1 MDRLRVSDYIEA
13 MDTLRIGSY
22 YEIPQMDYEQPP
34 LVTWKDFYGFRNQ
47 VIRLLS
53 VFGTAGP
60 LGEVDLSADEEDQPC
75 FSPEIV
81 EEPDFLVV
89 DDMYNEHDKVS
100 MVECTPAS
108 IDAVVIES
116 LAAMMRVFPGWR
128 VHFALGDSGVVISS
142 DAVLV
147 GGRRFWDCASVVE
160 LSERCQKSV
169 DFGPSELL
177 DDSMNQLWRSILPGG
192 IDRTVQFP
200 FAPSRQWAEII
211 RSLEAM
217 RSQRIDG
224 CLTSFAYDQVRH
236 DLHPF
241 TRRELL
247 DRLFPDL
254 PTFSQEKLTAAKR
267 NIQKDSGTALADCAS
282 VQEASELIGQ
292 IWSGLEKTS
301 GNFGRNEVVNWWAD
315 LLHEV
320 KDPPGWLR
328 KVLEDELRIRVRHTN
343 PLFELSALFGLTW
356 LGTHDIALLVDD
368 AMATHP
374 EWKTNPT
381 LVKWLEN
388 LRMKRRSY
396 PDRKMLDP
404 TDKVEQ

>member
-1 MDRLRVSDYIEA
+1 

-22 YEIPQMDYEQPP
+22 YEIPHMDYEQPP

-60 LGEVDLSADEEDQPC
+60 LGEVDLFADEGDQPC
-75 FSPEIV
+75 FSPKIV
-81 EEPDFLVV
+81 EAPDFFVV

-100 MVECTPAS
+100 MVECTPTN

-128 VHFALGDSGVVISS
+128 VHFALGDSGLVISS

-147 GGRRFWDCASVVE
+147 GGRRFWDCDSVVE
-160 LSERCQKSV
+160 LAERCHKPV
-169 DFGPSELL
+169 DFGPSEPL
-177 DDSMNQLWRSILPGG
+177 DNSMNQLWRSVLHGG

-200 FAPSRQWAEII
+200 LAPSRQWAEII

-217 RSQRIDG
+217 RSQPKDG

-236 DLHPF
+236 DLHPY

-247 DRLFPDL
+247 DRLLTDL
-254 PTFSQEKLTAAKR
+254 PTFSQEKLRAAKR
-267 NIQKDSGTALADCAS
+267 NIQKDSGMALADCAS
-282 VQEASELIGQ
+282 VREASELIRQ
-292 IWSGLEKTS
+292 IWSCLETTS
-301 GNFGRNEVVNWWAD
+301 GNFGLSEVVNWWAD
-315 LLHEV
+315 LLNEV
-320 KDPPGWLR
+320 KDPPDWLR

-343 PLFELSALFGLTW
+343 PLFELSALFGLAW
-356 LGTHDIALLVDD
+356 LGTDEIARLVDD
-368 AMATHP
+368 AMATRP

-381 LVKWLEN
+381 LLKWLKN
-388 LRMKRRSY
+388 LKMKRRYY
-396 PDRKMLDP
+396 PDRKMLNP
-404 TDKVEQ
+404 TETVG

>member
-1 MDRLRVSDYIEA
+1 MNTI
-13 MDTLRIGSY
+13 RIGSY
-22 YEIPQMDYEQPP
+22 YEIPQMDYEQPRQ
-34 LVTWKDFYGFRNQ
+34 VTWRDFYDFRNR
-47 VIRLLS
+47 VIRLLRI
-53 VFGTAGP
+53 FGTAGP
-60 LGEVDLSADEEDQPC
+60 MGEVDLSADEEDQPC
-75 FSPEIV
+75 FSAEIV
-81 EEPDFLVV
+81 KKPVFFVV
-89 DDMYNEHDKVS
+89 DDMYNGHDKVS
-100 MVECTPAS
+100 MVECAPAS

-116 LAAMMRVFPGWR
+116 LAAMMQVLPGWR

-147 GGRRFWDCASVVE
+147 GGRRFWDCGSVVE

-169 DFGPSELL
+169 DFGPSEPL

-200 FAPSRQWAEII
+200 LAPSRQWAEII
-211 RSLEAM
+211 RSLEVM
-217 RSQRIDG
+217 RSQRKDG

-236 DLHPF
+236 DLHPY

-254 PTFSQEKLTAAKR
+254 PAFSHEKLTAAKW
-267 NIQKDSGTALADCAS
+267 NIQKDSGMALADCTS
-282 VQEASELIGQ
+282 VRDASELIVQ
-292 IWSGLEKTS
+292 IWSVLERTS
-301 GNFGRNEVVNWWAD
+301 GNFGHNEVVNWWAG

-320 KDPPGWLR
+320 KDPSDWLR
-328 KVLEDELRIRVRHTN
+328 KALEDELRIRVRHTN
-343 PLFELSALFGLTW
+343 PLFELSALFGLAW

-368 AMATHP
+368 AMTIRP

-396 PDRKMLDP
+396 PDRNMLNT
-404 TDKVEQ
+404 TDKAGQ